1 MSMAMRNA
9 VLRYDL
15 VAGVHRHLA
24 AMARNGL
31 LRPGADDAYADG
43 SDARWM
49 DVDWSAML
57 RCERIDGRR
66 VNVLDTGGE
75 DKPVLLWLHGLSGLW
90 QNWLLN
96 LPAFMDR
103 YRCIAPDLPGFGAS
117 EMPRDGEIS
126 IRGYAR
132 TIDRV
137 CDALGVE
144 CPTVIGNS
152 MGGFVGAELALT
164 TPTRVDKLVLV
175 SAAGLSTEYLRREPL
190 LTGARLWTVMAAQAG
205 ARSELVVKRPR
216 LRRAALQTVVRYPEK
231 LSAPLAWEMIQG
243 ASTPGFIPA
252 LDALMGYSF
261 RDKLA
266 RIEVP
271 TLIVWGE
278 NDMLVPVGDAARYE
292 RLIGANAE
300 KVIFE
305 DTGHMAM
312 IERPGRFNRVLD
324 SFLAGD
330 HAPER
335 GVVGVSG

>member
-1 MSMAMRNA
+1 MSTAIRKS
-9 VLRYDL
+9 VLRYDV
-15 VAGVHRHLA
+15 VASVHRQLA

-31 LRPGADDAYADG
+31 LRPGADDAYADA
-43 SDARWM
+43 SDTRWM
-49 DVDWSAML
+49 DIDWSAML
-57 RCERIDGRR
+57 RSERIDGRL

-75 DKPVLLWLHGLSGLW
+75 GKPVLLWLHGLSGLW

-103 YRCIAPDLPGFGAS
+103 YRCVAPDLPGFGAS
-117 EMPRDGEIS
+117 EMPRDEDVS
-126 IRGYAR
+126 IRRYAH
-132 TIDRV
+132 TIDAL
-137 CDALGVE
+137 CDTLGVE

-152 MGGFVGAELALT
+152 MGGFVGAELALS
-164 TPTRVDKLVLV
+164 TPTRIDKLVLV
-175 SAAGLSTEYLRREPL
+175 SAAGLSTEYLKREPL
-190 LTGARLWTVMAAQAG
+190 LAVARLWTVMTARAG
-205 ARSELVVKRPR
+205 ARSEPVVKRPR

-231 LSAPLAWEMIQG
+231 LSAPLAWELIQG
-243 ASTPGFIPA
+243 ASKPGFLPA

-261 RDKLA
+261 RDKLE
-266 RIEVP
+266 RIAVP

-292 RLIGANAE
+292 QLIGANAE
-300 KVIFE
+300 KVVFE

-312 IERPGRFNRVLD
+312 LERPGRFNRVLD

-335 GVVGVSG
+335 AVEGVSG